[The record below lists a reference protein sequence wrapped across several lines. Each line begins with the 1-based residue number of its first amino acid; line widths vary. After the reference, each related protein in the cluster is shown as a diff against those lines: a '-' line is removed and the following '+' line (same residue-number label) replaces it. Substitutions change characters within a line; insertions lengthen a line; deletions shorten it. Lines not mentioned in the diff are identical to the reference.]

1 MVSVSYDGGQ
11 DFNSPPSGDPGG
23 AGSPVAAAPLDLP
36 PVTAF
41 PPVGMLTAHGS
52 RDSHAVTLSHGSR
65 NGSPRAGAPYGTV
78 TWADIRAM
86 ADSPAATP
94 KEDAQFVVLSS
105 YVGCDGRTH
114 AVQRDR
120 GMFHGLAVDID
131 KGDHSGEDVL
141 AAVQAVV
148 GGSHAL
154 IYSSSSAAPDSRK
167 WRVLLPLSAPIAGGD
182 YPDTQLA
189 LFAMLGHHGLA
200 CDETLSRCGQPIYL
214 PNVPPKRRRP
224 DGQPVFYQ
232 RHYVGGAALDLRP
245 DHPIVVMRESIRKQ
259 RVDAAAA
266 AAVRAQDHTAQRL
279 AHVAA
284 TGDDFDPIRHF
295 NAHHSVG
302 EMLVRYGFVRRERGN
317 GSHWRS
323 PLSTSG
329 SYSTED
335 RGDYWI
341 TVSNWAAAHG
351 VGRPTSSGFR
361 SGDAFDLYAFFEYGN
376 DKRAAVLAYADEVRP
391 RDDLGGGSRAVLE
404 KPPAPSGDIRP
415 LADYRTDLVAGVT
428 AAVAIPGLHLFRA
441 PTGSGK
447 STATATALRGVTNWL
462 MVLPDHA
469 NVQERVA
476 DLIGAGIEAVAY
488 PKATADNCG
497 NLEEFNRVQRL
508 GLVAGAV
515 LCPSCPF
522 KDGCLYREAVKAAD
536 DAPGRVGTH
545 ERLRRSASAAA
556 DAQVVVIDEAPE
568 AVIAPTLTVRV
579 EAVMQVDGLARAIR
593 DHWYSTA
600 NDDQRG
606 FADAMLQ
613 VVEAVNRTCVG
624 IGGVGRTAVPLEAIG
639 GVPDN
644 WQRQLYRAI
653 RQQGIGNLDADAVQL
668 VTRAAA
674 GDLLSLEVV
683 TDATERAVGGEDGQ
697 QRVDRRLHHYLVG
710 RWRPAI
716 PGGAS
721 VIMLDATSDAD
732 NVAAVAGK
740 PVADRTPAGRLEGAH
755 AIVQV
760 ADDITRGTSS
770 RTVAGIVDAFLADNP
785 TVTRLGI
792 IGHQHHIRDL
802 VGADDAPGLLGS
814 QLGRLAMSCWFGAGP
829 DRASN
834 RWHVDCDHVLV
845 LGTPRINPGE
855 YRRWLVGHGLEDA
868 AQLEDG
874 GWVPRPWEGTTV
886 DGQSVVVHRGGYQD
900 ASWDRAYRSTTAAAL
915 MQAVGRGRSLLAE
928 GVPVTVITNEPLG
941 LPIRTP
947 VDATPAAI
955 RETVDVVTRL
965 VDGGQPSAKSPIG
978 NPYRGNCASAVPR
991 AQVVTALVEQ
1001 LGIGRRAA
1009 QLRVAAAIAGGRL
1022 VTADRPGWVQ
1032 VSGCGP
1038 QATRKPQE
1046 APTAAPATSDVPAL
1060 VVPPAVTLGAVSLP
1074 PLENVDER
1082 VPSGKERGA
1091 TPPVIEVV
1099 TPVLVAHQPPVVIT
1113 ADTPVPPLVDLMELV
1128 EERAAMLE
1136 YDGGLD
1142 RLEADRRARMSYGL
1156 PVIDQLDVD
1165 DDQQLVVGADHGAVA
1180 ARSIP
1185 FVAAVLERFPGVVKR
1200 VMPAPRIVP
1209 RSDQPATADRCSCGC
1224 VDTVVVVIHGG
1235 KSTRLDC
1242 ARCDRFRRFGHW
1254 YDRVDGPG
1262 PGLPVP
1268 PSGDLRAV
1276 DNNPVVRTV
1285 AAGPGNQP
1293 GGGGDLRSDKE
1304 PRVVWPP
1311 AITYDAIIPGAV
1323 IGTFLPTGM
1332 G

>member
-1 MVSVSYDGGQ
+1 
-11 DFNSPPSGDPGG
+11 
-23 AGSPVAAAPLDLP
+23 
-36 PVTAF
+36 
-41 PPVGMLTAHGS
+41 MLTAHGS
-52 RDSHAVTLSHGSR
+52 RDSHAVVLSYGKH

-78 TWADIRAM
+78 TWADIRTL
-86 ADSPAATP
+86 ADTPAATP

-120 GMFHGLAVDID
+120 GVFHGLAVDID
-131 KGDHSGEDVL
+131 KGDHAGGDVL
-141 AAVQAVV
+141 AAVQAIT

-154 IYSSSSAAPDSRK
+154 IYSSSSAAADGRK
-167 WRVLLPLSAPIAGGD
+167 WRVLIPLSAPIPGED

-189 LFAMLGHHGLA
+189 LFTLLGQHGLV
-200 CDETLSRCGQPIYL
+200 CDETLARCGQPIYL

-232 RHYVGGAALDLRP
+232 RHHVDGAALELRP
-245 DHPIVVMRESIRKQ
+245 DHPIVVMRESIRNQ
-259 RVDAAAA
+259 RADAAAA
-266 AAVRAQDHTAQRL
+266 AAVRAQQHTVQRL
-279 AHVAA
+279 TYVAA

-295 NAHHSVG
+295 NAHHPVG
-302 EMLVRYGFVRRERGN
+302 EMLVRYGFIRRERGN
-317 GSHWRS
+317 GSHWKS

-329 SYSTED
+329 SFSTED
-335 RGDYWI
+335 RGDHWI

-361 SGDAFDLYAFFEYGN
+361 CGDAFDLYAFFEHGN
-376 DKRAAVLAYADEVRP
+376 DKRAAVGAYANEVRP
-391 RDDLGGGSRAVLE
+391 PDDDLVVVPPAVLE

-415 LADYRTDLVAGVT
+415 LADYRTDLVAAVT

-447 STATATALRGVTNWL
+447 STATATAVRKVTNWL

-469 NVQERVA
+469 NVQERVD
-476 DLIGAGIEAVAY
+476 DLVRAGIEAVAY

-522 KDGCLYREAVKAAD
+522 KDGCKYREAVKAAD

-600 NDDQRG
+600 TDEQRL
-606 FADAMLQ
+606 FADAMSQ
-613 VVEAVNRTCVG
+613 VVDAVNQVCIR
-624 IGGVGRTAVPLEAIG
+624 IGGVGRTTVTLEAIG
-639 GVPDN
+639 AAPDD

-653 RQQGIGNLDADAVQL
+653 RQQGIDNLDADAVQL

-674 GDLLSLEVV
+674 GELLSLEVV
-683 TDATERAVGGEDGQ
+683 TDATERTVDGDDGQ

-716 PGGAS
+716 PAVAS

-732 NVAAVAGK
+732 NVAAVAGR
-740 PVADRTPAGRLEGAH
+740 PVDDRTPAGRLEGAH
-755 AIVQV
+755 QVVQIT
-760 ADDITRGTSS
+760 DDITRGASS
-770 RTVAGIVDAFLADNP
+770 RTVAGIVDAFLAANP
-785 TVTRLGI
+785 AVTRLGI
-792 IGHQHHIRDL
+792 IGHQPHIRDL

-814 QLGRLAMSCWFGAGP
+814 QLGRVAMSCWFGAGP

-886 DGQSVVVHRGGYQD
+886 DGDPVVVQRGGYQD
-900 ASWDRAYRSTTAAAL
+900 ATWDRAYRATTTAAL

-941 LPIRTP
+941 LPIRPP

-955 RETVDVVTRL
+955 RETVEVVTAL
-965 VDGGQPSAKSPIG
+965 MAGGQPSAKSPIG
-978 NPYRGNCASAVPR
+978 NPYRGNCASALPR
-991 AQVVTALVEQ
+991 ARVVTALMNQ
-1001 LGIGRRAA
+1001 LGIRRRAA
-1009 QLRVAAAIAGGRL
+1009 QLRVVAAIAGGRL
-1022 VTADRPGWVQ
+1022 APADQPGWVQ
-1032 VSGCGP
+1032 VVGGDP
-1038 QATRKPQE
+1038 PPPRMPQE
-1046 APTAAPATSDVPAL
+1046 ALPAAPATSDTLPATPPPGATTA
-1060 VVPPAVTLGAVSLP
+1060 VVPL
-1074 PLENVDER
+1074 
-1082 VPSGKERGA
+1082 
-1091 TPPVIEVV
+1091 PPVIEVV
-1099 TPVLVAHQPPVVIT
+1099 APVLIAPQPTVVIT
-1113 ADTPVPPLVDLMELV
+1113 TDAPMPAPDDLMDLVD
-1128 EERAAMLE
+1128 ERAAILE
-1136 YDGGLD
+1136 FDGGLD
-1142 RLEADRRARMSYGL
+1142 RLEAERRARMSYGL
-1156 PVIDQLDVD
+1156 PPEGHRGDLKNSVPLQKTAFIGD
-1165 DDQQLVVGADHGAVA
+1165 DDQHLVVGVDHAAVA

-1185 FVAAVLERFPGVVKR
+1185 MVAAVLERFPGVVKR

-1224 VDTVVVVIHGG
+1224 VDTVAVIIHGG
-1235 KSTRLDC
+1235 RSTRLDC

-1254 YDRVDGPG
+1254 YDRGDDRGPD
-1262 PGLPVP
+1262 LPVP

-1276 DNNPVVRTV
+1276 ENNDVVRTV
-1285 AAGPGNQP
+1285 AAGPHSTGLPAGGSELPIANTVFP
-1293 GGGGDLRSDKE
+1293 DRGGGAF
-1304 PRVVWPP
+1304 PF
-1311 AITYDAIIPGAV
+1311 DAIPIPGAV
-1323 IGTFLPTGM
+1323 IGSFLPTGS
-1332 G
+1332 